1 MRAMLELL
9 RDLVAHKGYADAAML
24 GAVSHCD
31 GAVAE
36 ADLLALFRHMLIA
49 NRFWLLSAAG
59 LPFVYEQESE
69 PQASLDEVV
78 SRFRATHEQERD
90 WIAAATDAYLT
101 RTIETPLI
109 PGGRCSVAQGL
120 TQLCLH
126 SHGHRAQ
133 CAKLL
138 RAHGGTPPVS
148 DFIVWVVER
157 PAPTW
162 PER

>member
-90 WIAAATDAYLT
+90 WIAAATDAYFDQDD
-101 RTIETPLI
+101 RNAARPRWPLLRGAGADAAV
-109 PGGRCSVAQGL
+109 PPLARASGAKRQAASRPRRNPAGERFHRVGGRASGADM
-120 TQLCLH
+120 
-126 SHGHRAQ
+126 A
-133 CAKLL
+133 
-138 RAHGGTPPVS
+138 
-148 DFIVWVVER
+148 
-157 PAPTW
+157 
-162 PER
+162 

>member
-1 MRAMLELL
+1 MRAMLDLL

-24 GAVSHCD
+24 GAVRRCD
-31 GAVAE
+31 GAGAD
-36 ADLLALFRHMLIA
+36 ADLLALFGHMLIA

-59 LPFVYEQESE
+59 LPFVFEQEWQ
-69 PQASLDEVV
+69 PQASLDEVI

-90 WIAAATDAYLT
+90 WVAAATDGDLT

-109 PGGRCSVAQGL
+109 PGGRCTVAQGL

-148 DFIVWVVER
+148 DFIVWVATR
-157 PAPTW
+157 PLPAW
-162 PER
+162 PEH

>member
-1 MRAMLELL
+1 
-9 RDLVAHKGYADAAML
+9 ML

-78 SRFRATHEQERD
+78 SGFAPLTSRSATGSRRR
-90 WIAAATDAYLT
+90 LT
-101 RTIETPLI
+101 LI
-109 PGGRCSVAQGL
+109 
-120 TQLCLH
+120 
-126 SHGHRAQ
+126 
-133 CAKLL
+133 
-138 RAHGGTPPVS
+138 
-148 DFIVWVVER
+148 
-157 PAPTW
+157 
-162 PER
+162 

>member
-1 MRAMLELL
+1 
-9 RDLVAHKGYADAAML
+9 
-24 GAVSHCD
+24 
-31 GAVAE
+31 
-36 ADLLALFRHMLIA
+36 
-49 NRFWLLSAAG
+49 
-59 LPFVYEQESE
+59 VYEQESE

>member
-1 MRAMLELL
+1 MR
-9 RDLVAHKGYADAAML
+9 AML

-78 SRFRATHEQERD
+78 SGFAPLTSRSATGSRRRLTL
-90 WIAAATDAYLT
+90 ILT
-101 RTIETPLI
+101 RTIETPLV